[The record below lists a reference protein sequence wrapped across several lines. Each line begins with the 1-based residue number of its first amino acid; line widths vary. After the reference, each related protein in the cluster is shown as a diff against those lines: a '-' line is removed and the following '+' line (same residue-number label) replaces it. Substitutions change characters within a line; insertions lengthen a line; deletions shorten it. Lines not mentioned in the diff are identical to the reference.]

1 MGVSK
6 DEREKEKGSGTTAED
21 IEVSEGALW
30 GKRTTFKRSNDEH
43 GRVDNEMGSGDSCRI

>member
-1 MGVSK
+1 VGVSK